1 VLRRKKP
8 QIIARFLFRQ
18 QALITIGVGLG
29 QSKIIPHSVQQGKHC
44 LQKGLGRARIL
55 TDTGRSAVFAAI
67 T

>member
-29 QSKIIPHSVQQGKHC
+29 QSKIIPQSGKQGKLC
-44 LQKGLGRARIL
+44 VQKRWAGGGL
-55 TDTGRSAVFAAI
+55 
-67 T
+67 